1 MPTLTVRNLPPAV
14 VAELKARAAQ
24 NRRSLNGE
32 VVVLLER
39 AVLPEPV
46 NTEALLAEADAWF
59 AEPLPDVAAAGKR
72 LGRKYEDDLR
82 EDDLREEPLPGEAG
96 PDSDDPARTQT
107 ST

>member
-46 NTEALLAEADAWF
+46 DTEALLAEADAWF
-59 AEPLPDVAAAGKR
+59 AEPLPDLTAAGKR
-72 LGRKYEDDLR
+72 HGRKYEDDLR
-82 EDDLREEPLPGEAG
+82 EEDHPGEAD
-96 PDSDDPARTQT
+96 PNADDPARTQT